1 LPTRIEPVLDIHDG
15 DPHVRASIRSTMTR
29 FWISGVENNVY
40 IGTPGQTLIKGD
52 AVGAY
57 ISQELGYP
65 DRTLVSLACS
75 IGKSGLTGI
84 PRIHHGHIV
93 EGG

>member
-1 LPTRIEPVLDIHDG
+1 VDIHDG
-15 DPHVRASIRSTMTR
+15 YPHVRASIRSTMTR
-29 FWISGVENNVY
+29 FWVSGVENNVY
-40 IGTPGQTLIKGD
+40 VGTPGQTLIERN

-65 DRTLVSLACS
+65 DRTLVPLAWS
-75 IGKSGLTGI
+75 IGKGKLTGI
-84 PRIHHGHIV
+84 PGIHHGHIV